1 MNQNAKVVVRVE
13 YERDGARR
21 VWYGEIEE
29 VKIENFDDGD
39 ENFICME
46 NEGKIK
52 WLDKDSLISIETLEI
67 ETVILVNPQISKSNF

>member
-13 YERDGARR
+13 YERGGTRR
-21 VWYGEIEE
+21 VWYGEIKE

-52 WLDKDSLISIETLEI
+52 WLDKDSLISIEILEI
-67 ETVILVNPQISKSNF
+67 ETVILVNPQITKSNF

>member
-13 YERDGARR
+13 YERDGTRR

>member
-13 YERDGARR
+13 YERGGTRR